1 MPEAKLPSDG
11 YRESDTPDSE
21 SIQERGS
28 HIVEVHVRITNY
40 IDDFC
45 GC

>member
-1 MPEAKLPSDG
+1 MPESKLPSDG
-11 YRESDTPDSE
+11 YRESDTPE
-21 SIQERGS
+21 SIQETGS